1 MKKTLGLIATFGIVT
16 SANAETS
23 FSWKGDFRYRT
34 ESIKNEQTP
43 PTEDT
48 TRLRQRMRLRFGA
61 TATVNESTDVT
72 LRLATGSTA
81 TSNTNSTN
89 QDFTDYNSKKG
100 INVDLAYA
108 QHKVSD
114 SLTMWLGKS
123 PLAFYTAG
131 GNDLV
136 FDTDV
141 TPEGISAKYKNSN
154 DEFDFLFNTS
164 ATWLNERF
172 NTTDASDADIGL
184 LAAQIGGTFKSEDF
198 FTGLTLSNY
207 SYSNIKGSAATV
219 AGGNSTVGANYEKE
233 FEILAAGLELGTN
246 SLGAPLIIYGEA
258 SQNTKADDYKSAWN
272 AGLKYGKLKD
282 LDSWA
287 ISSDYREV
295 QKDAVIGVL
304 TDSDSSDG
312 GADIRSHRTT
322 FGYQWLENATI
333 SASFYQGFKT
343 VSIDKKK
350 YQRIMLDFGYS
361 F

>member
-1 MKKTLGLIATFGIVT
+1 MKKILGLITTFGIVMAT
-16 SANAETS
+16 NAETS

-48 TRLRQRMRLRFGA
+48 TRLRQRMRLRVGA
-61 TATVNESTDVT
+61 TATVNESTDFT

-81 TSNTNSTN
+81 TANTNSTN
-89 QDFTDYNSKKG
+89 QDFTDYYTKKG

-108 QHKVSD
+108 GHKVSD
-114 SLTMWLGKS
+114 SLIVWLGKS

-136 FDTDV
+136 FDTDI

-154 DEFDFLFNTS
+154 DNFDFLFNTS

-172 NTTDASDADIGL
+172 NTTDASDADVGL
-184 LAAQIGGTFKSEDF
+184 LAAQIGGLYKSEDF

-246 SLGAPLIIYGEA
+246 SLGAPLVIYGEA
-258 SQNTKADDYKSAWN
+258 AQNTKADDYKSAWN

-333 SASFYQGFKT
+333 SASLYQGFKT
-343 VSIDKKK
+343 ISNGKKK
-350 YQRIMLDFGYS
+350 YERIMLDFGYS

>member
-1 MKKTLGLIATFGIVT
+1 MKKIFSLMLTLGIITT
-16 SANAETS
+16 ANAETS

-34 ESIKNEQTP
+34 ESIKNEQTAP
-43 PTEDT
+43 VEDT

-61 TATVNESTDVT
+61 TATVNESTDFT

-89 QDFTDYNSKKG
+89 QDFTDYYSKKG
-100 INVDLAYA
+100 INVDLAYVA
-108 QHKVSD
+108 HKVSD
-114 SLTMWLGKS
+114 EFTVWVGKS
-123 PLAFYTAG
+123 PLVFYTVG

-136 FDTDV
+136 FDTDI
-141 TPEGISAKYKNSN
+141 TPEGLSAKYKSSSEN
-154 DEFDFLFNTS
+154 FDFLLNTS

-172 NTTDASDADIGL
+172 NTTDASDADVGL
-184 LAAQIGGTFKSEDF
+184 LAAQIGGLYKSEDF
-198 FTGLTLSNY
+198 FTGLTISNY

-219 AGGNSTVGANYEKE
+219 PGGNSTIGVNYEKE
-233 FEILAAGLELGTN
+233 FEILAVGLELGTN
-246 SLGAPLIIYGEA
+246 SLGAPFVIYGEA
-258 SQNTKADDYKSAWN
+258 SQNTKADEYKSAWN

-282 LDSWA
+282 LGSWA
-287 ISSDYREV
+287 LSSDYREV

-322 FGYQWLENATI
+322 FGYQWLENSTVAV
-333 SASFYQGFKT
+333 SLYKGFKT
-343 VSIDKKK
+343 ISNNKKN
-350 YQRIMLDFGYS
+350 YERIMLDFGYS

>member
-1 MKKTLGLIATFGIVT
+1 MKKILGFIATFGIIT
-16 SANAETS
+16 TANAETS

-48 TRLRQRMRLRFGA
+48 TRLRQRMRLRVGA

-81 TSNTNSTN
+81 TANTNSTN
-89 QDFTDYNSKKG
+89 QDFTDYYSKKG

-114 SLTMWLGKS
+114 SLTVWLGKS

-154 DEFDFLFNTS
+154 DNFDFLFNTS

-172 NTTDASDADIGL
+172 NTTDASDADVGL
-184 LAAQIGGTFKSEDF
+184 LAAQIGGLYKSEDF

-219 AGGNSTVGANYEKE
+219 AGGNSTVGGNYEKE

-246 SLGAPLIIYGEA
+246 SLGAPLVIYGEA
-258 SQNTKADDYKSAWN
+258 AQNTKADDYKSAWN

-282 LDSWA
+282 LDSWT

-304 TDSDSSDG
+304 TDSNSSDG
-312 GADIRSHRTT
+312 GTDVRSHRTMIS
-322 FGYQWLENATI
+322 YQWLENATI
-333 SASFYQGFKT
+333 SASFFRGFK
-343 VSIDKKK
+343 SISNAKKN
-350 YQRIMLDFGYS
+350 YERVMLDLRYS